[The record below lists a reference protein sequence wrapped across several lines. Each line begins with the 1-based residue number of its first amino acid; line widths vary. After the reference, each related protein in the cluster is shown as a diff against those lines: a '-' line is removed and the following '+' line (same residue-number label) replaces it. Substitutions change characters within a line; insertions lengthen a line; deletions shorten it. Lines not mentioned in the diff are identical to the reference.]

1 MDALACFLWWRTI
14 VPASR
19 LYGTCCPLTSKSDRR
34 NGLHTD
40 DVRIMLPM
48 WHTTLIAN
56 GVCVQIGTTVADS
69 WLLRKAGVSVTLAV
83 RGGCRVYMHW
93 KAALTTPVL
102 PRFWR
107 RADLIQT
114 PPTRGVF
121 LAQVM
126 SLRSARRHAVAISGP
141 ARMSLCVLIVRKD
154 GHHVSTFAG
163 DWCASELAWPL
174 HFRIVSSARCQ
185 QGQVSQSMGNRLKFK
200 YGASA
205 TSKNV

>member
-1 MDALACFLWWRTI
+1 M
-14 VPASR
+14 
-19 LYGTCCPLTSKSDRR
+19 
-34 NGLHTD
+34 D

-56 GVCVQIGTTVADS
+56 GVCVQIGTTAADS
-69 WLLRKAGVSVTLAV
+69 WPFRRAGASVPLAL

-121 LAQVM
+121 FAQVI
-126 SLRSARRHAVAISGP
+126 SSRSARRYGVAISGL
-141 ARMSLCVLIVRKD
+141 AGMRLCVLTVPKG
-154 GHHVSTFAG
+154 GHHDNILAG
-163 DWCASELAWPL
+163 D
-174 HFRIVSSARCQ
+174 
-185 QGQVSQSMGNRLKFK
+185 
-200 YGASA
+200 
-205 TSKNV
+205 